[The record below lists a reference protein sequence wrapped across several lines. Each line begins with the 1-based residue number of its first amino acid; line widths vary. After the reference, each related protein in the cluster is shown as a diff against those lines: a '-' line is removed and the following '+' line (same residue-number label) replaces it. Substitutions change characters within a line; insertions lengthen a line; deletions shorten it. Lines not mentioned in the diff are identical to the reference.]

1 MEGILNLLKWIND
14 NWAFVI
20 IIIALGLGLYRKIDN
35 YLSLSSEEQINEA
48 LKAVKGIILSKM
60 ATAELQWEDYKKS
73 GALKRSEV
81 IAEIY
86 NEFPILKEAVDQ
98 EKLIEA
104 ITKMIDDEMI
114 NMNKIINNIGVEQ
127 VTEEVKE

>member
-60 ATAELQWEDYKKS
+60 AAAEIQWEDYKKS

-104 ITKMIDDEMI
+104 ITKMIDDEMN

-127 VTEEVKE
+127 AAEEIKG